1 MDASTTRRRRRRLTT
16 VLAVVGLIVAV
27 LGGVDGQLTDTSHLN
42 FDAVIWIALMI
53 FCPPSLIFVSLID
66 VEPGTVGFVVTWLA
80 IAVVNSVLYAVIGL
94 AVGRLAWR
102 SGSQSSNSL
111 AP

>member
-1 MDASTTRRRRRRLTT
+1 MDTSTTRRKRRRLTI
-16 VLAVVGLIVAV
+16 VLAVVGLLVAGF
-27 LGGVDGQLTDTSHLN
+27 GGVYGQLTDSSHLN

-53 FCPPSLIFVSLID
+53 FCPPSMVFVSLID
-66 VEPGTVGFVVTWLA
+66 VEPGTAGFAITWLA
-80 IAVVNSVLYAVIGL
+80 IAVVNSVLYALIGL

-111 AP
+111 VP

>member
-1 MDASTTRRRRRRLTT
+1 LTI
-16 VLAVVGLIVAV
+16 VLAAVGLLVAV
-27 LGGVDGQLTDTSHLN
+27 FGGVYGQLTDASHLN
-42 FDAVIWIALMI
+42 FDAVIWIALI
-53 FCPPSLIFVSLID
+53 VFCPPSLIFVSLID
-66 VEPGTVGFVVTWLA
+66 VEPGTAGFVVTWLA
-80 IAVVNSVLYAVIGL
+80 IAVVNSALYAVIGL